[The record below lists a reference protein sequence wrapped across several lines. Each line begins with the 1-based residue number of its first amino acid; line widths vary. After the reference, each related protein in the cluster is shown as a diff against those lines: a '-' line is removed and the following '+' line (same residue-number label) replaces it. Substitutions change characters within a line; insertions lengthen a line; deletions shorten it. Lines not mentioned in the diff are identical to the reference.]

1 MDEKNLR
8 SSDLDIKRRLA
19 QDDFKGLSVSEKCRL
34 SDLARSSLYYQHR
47 PVVTDDEMILMYHIS
62 EVFIANPFYGYRRIK
77 DELED
82 NDIKIG
88 KERVRK
94 YMKMLGLK
102 TFYPKKRTTIAN
114 KEHEKYPYLLKDIE
128 ITKPNQVWATDITY
142 IWNGSGFYYL
152 VAIIDWHS
160 RRILSWRLSNT
171 MDKEFCID
179 ALNEALSKHPTP
191 EIFNTDQG
199 SQFTSVAFTSVL
211 KANDIKISMDGKGR
225 ATDNI
230 IIERFWRS
238 IKYENILLSDYA
250 SGIELKA
257 GITKYIEFYNKK
269 RRHTSLGKKT
279 PLEIHD
285 PKAGKEVKAKKI
297 IKEIDMIKFNEFRNI
312 VLKKVA

>member
-1 MDEKNLR
+1 M
-8 SSDLDIKRRLA
+8 DIKRRLA

>member
-1 MDEKNLR
+1 MDT
-8 SSDLDIKRRLA
+8 KRKIA
-19 QDDFKGLSVSEKCRL
+19 KDDFKGLSISEKCEL
-34 SDLARSSLYYQHR
+34 ANLARSSVYYNPR
-47 PVVTDDEMILMYHIS
+47 PVVTNDEMVLMYHIS
-62 EVFIANPFYGYRRIK
+62 EAFIENPFFGYRRIK
-77 DELED
+77 DEIAD
-82 NDIKIG
+82 NGIIIG

-102 TFYPKKRTTIAN
+102 TFYPKKKTTIAN

-128 ITKPNQVWATDITY
+128 ITRANQVWATDITY

-160 RRILSWRLSNT
+160 RRILSWQLSNT

-179 ALNEALSKHPTP
+179 ALNEALSKYPTP

-199 SQFTSVAFTSVL
+199 SQFTSIAFTTLL
-211 KANDIKISMDGKGR
+211 KANNIKISMDGKGR

-230 IIERFWRS
+230 IIERFWRT

-250 SGIELKA
+250 SGIELKT
-257 GITKYIEFYNKK
+257 GIAKYVEFYNNK
-269 RRHTSLGKKT
+269 RRHSSLDKKT

-285 PKAGKEVKAKKI
+285 PKEAKEVKAKKT
-297 IKEIDMIKFNEFRNI
+297 IKEIDMVKFNEFRNI
-312 VLKKVA
+312 VLKKAA